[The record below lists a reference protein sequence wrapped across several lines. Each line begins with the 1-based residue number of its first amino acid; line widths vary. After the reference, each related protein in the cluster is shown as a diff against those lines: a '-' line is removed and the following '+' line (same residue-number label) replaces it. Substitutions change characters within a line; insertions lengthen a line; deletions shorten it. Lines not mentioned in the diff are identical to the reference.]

1 MISSSH
7 FQQLL
12 DAAASQP
19 DPCRLLFV
27 FAVAELPDD
36 ATPDE
41 RERFLAG
48 QGGALAPVMC
58 VDKAPGELP
67 DFAALA
73 EESRKTGA
81 AWSMVFAAGL
91 GGRDGQP
98 PAKTEIDAALQIM
111 VEAIRDGGFARFAAY
126 GPEGEPVLFD

>member
-1 MISSSH
+1 MTSSSH

-27 FAVAELPDD
+27 FAVAELPAD
-36 ATPDE
+36 ATPEE

-58 VDKAPGELP
+58 VDKAPGDLP

-73 EESRKTGA
+73 AESRNTGA

-91 GGRDGQP
+91 GGRDGKP

-111 VEAIRDGGFARFAAY
+111 VEAVRDGGFGRFAAY
-126 GPEGEPVLFD
+126 DADGAPVFFD